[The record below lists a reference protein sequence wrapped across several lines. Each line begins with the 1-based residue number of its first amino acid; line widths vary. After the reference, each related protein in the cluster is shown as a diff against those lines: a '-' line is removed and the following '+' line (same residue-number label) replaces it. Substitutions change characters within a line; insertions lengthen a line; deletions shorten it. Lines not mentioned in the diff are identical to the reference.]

1 MLLSVLV
8 LAATLDPSAQATD
21 AVKSAELPASH
32 SGVSQAALDAGFAAF
47 KKRRFAEAEVDFRK
61 AMEAD
66 PASAGPY
73 FYLGYTYY
81 KLAEKQAALPS
92 RQGEGEGDVRQG
104 LRDRPD
110 LPAGLGTKPG
120 PRSSARP
127 VPSFRKSR
135 RRRDPGI
142 LEARA
147 QCPWLRQELQRS
159 C

>member
-21 AVKSAELPASH
+21 AVKSAEVPASH

-47 KKRRFAEAEVDFRK
+47 KRRRFAEAEVDFRK

-81 KLAEKQAALPS
+81 KLAERKRPFHPDKEKAKQMFAKAYEMDP
-92 RQGEGEGDVRQG
+92 
-104 LRDRPD
+104 
-110 LPAGLGTKPG
+110 TF
-120 PRSSARP
+120 RP
-127 VPSFRKSR
+127 VW
-135 RRRDPGI
+135 G
-142 LEARA
+142 EAKA
-147 QCPWLRQELQRS
+147 KK
-159 C
+159 